1 MLYVNVMRAGLLFI
15 LILLAQSALGNVIIL
30 SMDPTPD
37 PQAWNAQIGRLNRWV
52 APAMA
57 RMVETPAACADLQTE
72 RSRLIR
78 DDTDVSGTADV
89 GFGKS
94 RWPQIVKAVAWTRKL
109 AKSPP
114 PVQAGALMPRLKA
127 VFADEGVPPE
137 LAWIAEVESTFNP
150 RATSRTG
157 ARGLFQFTPAT
168 AERFGLLV
176 DGTDS
181 RAIPEESARAAARYL
196 AFLYQR
202 FGDWMLAVAGY
213 NAGEG
218 CVARLLERHHAT
230 SFYEIV
236 EYLPE
241 ETQVYVPKVAATLA
255 LRENIRLG
263 ALPSPTISPTWN

>member
-1 MLYVNVMRAGLLFI
+1 MISTNVMRAGFLFI
-15 LILLAQSALGNVIIL
+15 LILLAQHALGNVIAVPL
-30 SMDPTPD
+30 GSTPD
-37 PQAWNAQIGRLNRWV
+37 DPAWNAQLGCPSPWV

-57 RMVETPAACADLQTE
+57 QTIADVASCAGLRTE
-72 RSRLIR
+72 RSRLVR
-78 DDTDVSGTADV
+78 VDTDVTGPADV

-109 AKSPP
+109 AQSPP

-127 VFADEGVPPE
+127 VFADEGVPPA

-157 ARGLFQFTPAT
+157 ARGLFQFTTAT
-168 AERFGLLV
+168 AERFGLMD

-181 RAIPEESARAAARYL
+181 RALPEESARAAARYL

-230 SFYEIV
+230 TFYEIA

-263 ALPSPTISPTWN
+263 ALPSPTVSPTLN